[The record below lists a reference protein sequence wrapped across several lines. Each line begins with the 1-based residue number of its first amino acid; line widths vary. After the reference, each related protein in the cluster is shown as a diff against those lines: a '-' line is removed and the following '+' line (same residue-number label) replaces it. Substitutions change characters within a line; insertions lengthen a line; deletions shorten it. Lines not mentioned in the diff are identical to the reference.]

1 MDKQSYTTPCTI
13 GSVKKYYFMGT
24 YMEIAHSLQQI
35 KSSYIRE
42 ILAAA
47 SDKNVISLAG
57 GLPDEETFPIEI
69 MKPILE
75 SLSDMPDVFQYGA
88 TAGYA
93 PLLEFLTQ
101 KFELP
106 ENHLPMIC
114 TGSQQGLDLIARA
127 YINPGDTVVME
138 APSYLG
144 AMQVFGLVQASIS
157 TVSQTEFGPNL
168 EELEQCFIQESPK
181 MFYAVP
187 DFHNPTGVCWSLETR
202 KKVAELCI
210 QYNVA
215 FIEDAPYRELRFTGE
230 ALPMVSTF
238 CPQDSIVLRSF
249 SKIASPGLRIG
260 VVTGKKSYIEPL
272 IKVKQGADLHSSV
285 PMQALLLGLLKH
297 EKFEQHMQTIQ
308 TLYKQ
313 RYDVLYN
320 ELKVQLPAQ
329 CEVNSVDGGMFIWV
343 SLPDCDTFELAST
356 LIANGVAVVPSPV
369 FYPKP
374 EGSPAALRL
383 NFTNAKPNELV
394 EAVNRL
400 TNVLNK
406 SVN

>member
-1 MDKQSYTTPCTI
+1 
-13 GSVKKYYFMGT
+13 
-24 YMEIAHSLQQI
+24 MEIAHSLQQI
-35 KSSYIRE
+35 QSSYIRE

-230 ALPMVSTF
+230 ALPMVSSF

-320 ELKVQLPAQ
+320 ELKAQLPPQ
-329 CEVNSVDGGMFIWV
+329 CEVNAVDGGMFIWV
-343 SLPDCDTFELAST
+343 SLPDYDTFELAST

>member
-1 MDKQSYTTPCTI
+1 
-13 GSVKKYYFMGT
+13 
-24 YMEIAHSLQQI
+24 MEIAHSLQQI
-35 KSSYIRE
+35 QSSYIRE

-101 KFELP
+101 KFELS

-320 ELKVQLPAQ
+320 ELKAQLPAQ
-329 CEVNSVDGGMFIWV
+329 CEVNAVDGGMFIWV

>member
-1 MDKQSYTTPCTI
+1 
-13 GSVKKYYFMGT
+13 
-24 YMEIAHSLQQI
+24 MEIAHSLQQI
-35 KSSYIRE
+35 QSSYIRE

-93 PLLEFLTQ
+93 PLLAFLTQ

-144 AMQVFGLVQASIS
+144 AMQVFGLVQANIS

-320 ELKVQLPAQ
+320 ELKVQLPVQ
-329 CEVNSVDGGMFIWV
+329 CEVNAVDGGMFIWV

-369 FYPKP
+369 FYAKP

>member
-1 MDKQSYTTPCTI
+1 
-13 GSVKKYYFMGT
+13 MGT

-35 KSSYIRE
+35 QSSYIRE

-75 SLSDMPDVFQYGA
+75 SLSNMPDVFQYGA

-320 ELKVQLPAQ
+320 ELKAQLPAQ
-329 CEVNSVDGGMFIWV
+329 CEVNAVDGGMFIWV

>member
-1 MDKQSYTTPCTI
+1 
-13 GSVKKYYFMGT
+13 
-24 YMEIAHSLQQI
+24 MEIAHSLQQI
-35 KSSYIRE
+35 QSSYIRE

-127 YINPGDTVVME
+127 YINPGDTVIME

-144 AMQVFGLVQASIS
+144 AMQVFGLVQANIS

-320 ELKVQLPAQ
+320 ELKAQLPAQ
-329 CEVNSVDGGMFIWV
+329 CEVNAVDGGMFIWV

-356 LIANGVAVVPSPV
+356 LIVNGVAVVPSPV

>member
-1 MDKQSYTTPCTI
+1 
-13 GSVKKYYFMGT
+13 
-24 YMEIAHSLQQI
+24 MEIAHSLQQI
-35 KSSYIRE
+35 QSSYIRE

-144 AMQVFGLVQASIS
+144 AMQVFGLVQANIS

-320 ELKVQLPAQ
+320 ELKAQLPTQ
-329 CEVNSVDGGMFIWV
+329 CEVNAVDGGMFIWV
-343 SLPDCDTFELAST
+343 SLPNCDTFELAST
-356 LIANGVAVVPSPV
+356 LITNGVAVVPSPV

>member
-1 MDKQSYTTPCTI
+1 
-13 GSVKKYYFMGT
+13 
-24 YMEIAHSLQQI
+24 MEIAHSLQQI
-35 KSSYIRE
+35 QSSYIRE

-187 DFHNPTGVCWSLETR
+187 DFHNPTGVCWSLKTR

-230 ALPMVSTF
+230 ALPMVSSF

-320 ELKVQLPAQ
+320 ELKAQLPAQ
-329 CEVNSVDGGMFIWV
+329 CEVNAVDGGMFIWV